1 MLFVRCS
8 KHQTFP
14 DTPKHWTLSLQVG
27 YAEKICNVW
36 TEVAEDAMSYS
47 GRFAQT
53 LSSVL

>member
-1 MLFVRCS
+1 LERFEEERRRDFTNMLQGFA
-8 KHQTFP
+8 HT
-14 DTPKHWTLSLQVG
+14 QVG